1 MLHNNNNKTQ
11 GSYSERRRRRQRTCG
26 MLRGSSRSIE
36 SMSLVNRFSTRP
48 TGVVSKKDTGAR
60 ITPFTR
66 TEWRWREDLTA
77 CVANR
82 SALIRYSAT
91 TDMQSP
97 AYTYWYHDSVCILYG
112 GGGVTGEVCG

>member
-1 MLHNNNNKTQ
+1 MGDDDEDDGDDIQH
-11 GSYSERRRRRQRTCG
+11 TCG

-48 TGVVSKKDTGAR
+48 TGVVSKNDTGAR
-60 ITPFTR
+60 MTPFTS

-82 SALIRYSAT
+82 SALMRYSAT
-91 TDMQSP
+91 TDTQSP
-97 AYTYWYHDSVCILYG
+97 AYTYWYHDPVCFFYAWS
-112 GGGVTGEVCG
+112 GVTGCVFG